1 MLPCKCYGL
10 QVPLVY
16 RIDLDRAPTRAD
28 SAPVPPEESLPPFLE
43 YPLRKV
49 YCSVCVGVLHLPLL
63 SDRSCSMSHPVHRV
77 GAHDLFRVEF
87 CSRHASVTYAAPPHI
102 ARVCWTQDH
111 CVRVMKAEGSEV
123 VFQASTDAAVGALC
137 AFSRSGEGIDQVRAR

>member
-1 MLPCKCYGL
+1 MSASEKCT
-10 QVPLVY
+10 V
-16 RIDLDRAPTRAD
+16 ACAW
-28 SAPVPPEESLPPFLE
+28 
-43 YPLRKV
+43 
-49 YCSVCVGVLHLPLL
+49 VLYLPLL
-63 SDRSCSMSHPVHRV
+63 SDRSCNMLHPVRRI

-87 CSRHASVTYAAPPHI
+87 CSKHVSVTYVAPPHI

-137 AFSRSGEGIDQVRAR
+137 AFSRSGEGIDQVRARWIHQQRLLIRLSISLMGKWVEAWRCCWSHAKLEKTR